1 MLPDVSSQLISSC
14 AINRLPFE
22 MILFEASLSVLEWI
36 IACRWLG
43 IIAQAIIPPSYF
55 FCNATN
61 QLQAALKLLVVSISG
76 NHLRT
81 GKCDEVSRGYV
92 ALLKAYSHGM
102 NLKNAWSSDM
112 PGLAFLHAGF
122 LLYAFSFYSLLGQ
135 SPWRGTKKVNELILH
150 LNHQKGILKQ
160 AVAGQAQMN
169 IAKFK
174 NEIAA
179 PLNKAIFQQ

>member
-1 MLPDVSSQLISSC
+1 
-14 AINRLPFE
+14 
-22 MILFEASLSVLEWI
+22 
-36 IACRWLG
+36 
-43 IIAQAIIPPSYF
+43 
-55 FCNATN
+55 
-61 QLQAALKLLVVSISG
+61 
-76 NHLRT
+76 
-81 GKCDEVSRGYV
+81 
-92 ALLKAYSHGM
+92 
-102 NLKNAWSSDM
+102 M
-112 PGLAFLHAGF
+112 PGLAFLPAGF